1 MNENLSDTISAKDVE
16 FEAYKKLFYALI
28 DIPSKT
34 DSIKSKHDY
43 VKARILDCVLK
54 LERSGIDY
62 RIRDWCIGNAKP
74 MRYSVIINY
83 D

>member
-1 MNENLSDTISAKDVE
+1 MDANLGNSTSAKDVE

-43 VKARILDCVLK
+43 VKARILECVQR

-62 RIRDWCIGNAKP
+62 RIRD
-74 MRYSVIINY
+74 
-83 D
+83 